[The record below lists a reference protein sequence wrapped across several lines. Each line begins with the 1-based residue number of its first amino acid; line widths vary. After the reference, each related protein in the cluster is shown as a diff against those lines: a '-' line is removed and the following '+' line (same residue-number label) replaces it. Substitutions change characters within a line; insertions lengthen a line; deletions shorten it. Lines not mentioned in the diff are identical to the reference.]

1 MGVQGYFL
9 KKKTENLN
17 VELNERLGA
26 ATSSNS
32 SAVNF
37 LQYIYS
43 VLVAKNH

>member
-9 KKKTENLN
+9 KKTENLN